1 MDIDEEEVVDKSS
14 ESKDDKSN
22 TPEVKEL
29 KVINY
34 LFPLRNGFANMFA
47 SIGTMKISM

>member
-1 MDIDEEEVVDKSS
+1 MDIDEEEADDESS
-14 ESKDDKSN
+14 ESKDNKSD

-34 LFPLRNGFANMFA
+34 LFPLQNAFANMFA
-47 SIGTMKISM
+47 SIGMTKTT